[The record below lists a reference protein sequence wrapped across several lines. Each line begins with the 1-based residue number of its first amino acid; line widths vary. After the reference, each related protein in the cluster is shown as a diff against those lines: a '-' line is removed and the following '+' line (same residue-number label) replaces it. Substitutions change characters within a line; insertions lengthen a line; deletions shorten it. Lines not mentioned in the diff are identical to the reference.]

1 MQYNHGMTL
10 VSYGRLRWVQA
21 DDHLRSFAICAFS
34 IVLLIGA
41 PNRARADPF
50 VVDQVAL
57 PVAGVGSGFGD
68 VWGDIAQAQTF
79 TVGITGT
86 LAAVDLFILRWSSDG
101 RDPLVVELR
110 STSNG
115 TPVESDDVTLARLEV
130 PAANVTPYPGAGLRL
145 DLSQF
150 GVGVATG
157 QVLAFVLQ
165 SPGATM
171 QFSWL
176 ASSGDYPA
184 GAAFVR
190 SPSFGLPAF
199 SPVDPSAFND
209 FAFRTFVDPAPVPEP
224 ASMLL
229 VGTVLAGA
237 GLRRWRHKR
246 GN

>member
-1 MQYNHGMTL
+1 MTL
-10 VSYGRLRWVQA
+10 VGYRRFGLTQGI
-21 DDHLRSFAICAFS
+21 DHATLFAICAFS

-41 PNRARADPF
+41 PNRARADQF
-50 VVDQVAL
+50 VVDQVSLAE
-57 PVAGVGSGFGD
+57 ANSGFGD

-86 LAAVDLFILRWSSDG
+86 LAAVDLFLLRWPSDG
-101 RDPLVVELR
+101 RAPLIVELR
-110 STSNG
+110 PTSNG
-115 TPVESDDVTLARLEV
+115 TPVESDDVALARLEV
-130 PAANVTPYPGAGLRL
+130 PAANVTPYPGGGLRL

-157 QVLAFVLQ
+157 DVLAFVLQ

-184 GAAFVR
+184 GAAFTR
-190 SPSFGLPAF
+190 SLSFGSPVF
-199 SPVDPSAFND
+199 SSVDPSAFHD

-237 GLRRWRHKR
+237 GLRRWRPKR
-246 GN
+246 A